1 MTAKSKTQATSRR
14 NAKATDA
21 LEEVRADI
29 LAHALPDVPF
39 DGWTGAVMLRAA
51 RDAGIDHG
59 LARLAFPNG
68 ARDLAE
74 YFLQDG
80 DRRMIEALGKSDLKS
95 MKIREKITFAVRTRL
110 EVDLEN
116 REALRRATFALL
128 VPPASG
134 SAAKC
139 LYNTV
144 DAIWVAIGDT
154 STDYNFYTK
163 RATLAGV
170 FGAVLTFWF
179 SDESDEFVETWDF
192 LDQRIA
198 DVMQIEK
205 IKAQV
210 NKVRDRLPDPLGLL
224 ARLRYRAGRGQT

>member
-1 MTAKSKTQATSRR
+1 MADKQSQADKGPHK
-14 NAKATDA
+14 AKAVDP
-21 LEEVRADI
+21 LEEVRAKI
-29 LAHALPDVPF
+29 LSHALPDVPF

-51 RDAGIDHG
+51 RAADVDHG
-59 LARLAFPNG
+59 VARLAFPNG

-74 YFLQDG
+74 YFLHDG
-80 DRRMIEALGKSDLKS
+80 DQRMIAALAASELQS

-110 EVDLEN
+110 EVDMEN

-179 SDESDEFVETWDF
+179 SDESERFAETWSF
-192 LDQRIA
+192 LDRRIA

-205 IKAQV
+205 IKASA
-210 NKVRDRLPDPLGLL
+210 NKVRARLPDPLRLL
-224 ARLRYRAGRGQT
+224 AKLRYRAG

>member
-1 MTAKSKTQATSRR
+1 MTERKKTEAKKDQLESVRSKL
-14 NAKATDA
+14 
-21 LEEVRADI
+21 LEA
-29 LAHALPDVPF
+29 ALPDVPF
-39 DGWTGAVMLRAA
+39 DGWTGAVLMRAA
-51 RDAGIDHG
+51 KTAGVDHG

-74 YFLQDG
+74 YFLADG
-80 DRRMIEALGKSDLKS
+80 DRRMIERLAQSDLAS

-110 EVDLEN
+110 EVDTAN
-116 REALRRATFALL
+116 REALRRASTSLL
-128 VPPASG
+128 IPPASG
-134 SAAKC
+134 SAAKS

-170 FGAVLTFWF
+170 FTTTLACWF
-179 SDESDEFVETWDF
+179 ADESDGHADTWAF
-192 LDQRIA
+192 LDRRIS

-205 IKAQV
+205 VKAQAT
-210 NKVRDRLPDPLGLL
+210 KVIDALPDPLGLI
-224 ARLRYRAGRGQT
+224 ARIRYGSTG

>member
-1 MTAKSKTQATSRR
+1 MTNSK
-14 NAKATDA
+14 KAGEKTDQ
-21 LEEVRADI
+21 LETVRAKI
-29 LAHALPDVPF
+29 LKAALPDIPF
-39 DGWTGAVMLRAA
+39 DGWTGAVLMRAA
-51 RDAGIDHG
+51 KTAGVDHG

-74 YFLQDG
+74 YFLSDG
-80 DRRMIEALGKSDLKS
+80 DRRMIESLAKSDLAS

-110 EVDLEN
+110 EVDANN
-116 REALRRATFALL
+116 REALRRASTSLL
-128 VPPASG
+128 IPPASG
-134 SAAKC
+134 SAAKS

-170 FGAVLTFWF
+170 FTTTLACWF
-179 SDESDEFVETWDF
+179 ADESDGHADTWAF
-192 LDQRIA
+192 LDRRIA

-205 IKAQV
+205 IKAQAT
-210 NKVRDRLPDPLGLL
+210 KVMDAMPDPLGLI
-224 ARLRYRAGRGQT
+224 ARIRYRSAG

>member
-1 MTAKSKTQATSRR
+1 MTNSK
-14 NAKATDA
+14 KAGEKKDQ
-21 LEEVRADI
+21 LEIVRAKI
-29 LAHALPDVPF
+29 LKAALPDVPF
-39 DGWTGAVMLRAA
+39 DGWTGAVLMRAA
-51 RDAGIDHG
+51 KAAGVDHG

-74 YFLQDG
+74 YFLADG
-80 DRRMIEALGKSDLKS
+80 DRRMIERLAKSDLAS

-110 EVDLEN
+110 EVDANN
-116 REALRRATFALL
+116 REALRRATTSLL
-128 VPPASG
+128 IPPASG
-134 SAAKC
+134 SAAKS

-170 FGAVLTFWF
+170 FAATLAYWF
-179 SDESDEFVETWDF
+179 ADESEGYADTWAF
-192 LDQRIA
+192 LDRRIA

-205 IKAQV
+205 VKAQAT
-210 NKVRDRLPDPLGLL
+210 KVMDALPDPLGLI
-224 ARLRYRAGRGQT
+224 ARIRYRSAG

>member
-1 MTAKSKTQATSRR
+1 MTEAKKTK
-14 NAKATDA
+14 AKKTEPKTDQ
-21 LEEVRADI
+21 LEGVRAKI
-29 LAHALPDVPF
+29 LEAALPDVPF
-39 DGWTGAVMLRAA
+39 DGWTGALLLRAA
-51 RDAGIDHG
+51 KAADVDHG

-74 YFLQDG
+74 YFLSDG
-80 DRRMIEALGKSDLKS
+80 DRRMIERLGETDLAS

-110 EVDLEN
+110 EVDADN
-116 REALRRATFALL
+116 REALRRASTSLL
-128 VPPASG
+128 IPPASG
-134 SAAKC
+134 SAAKS

-170 FGAVLTFWF
+170 FTTTLACWF
-179 SDESDEFVETWDF
+179 ADESEAHEDTWAF
-192 LDQRIA
+192 LDRRIA

-205 IKAQV
+205 IKAQAT
-210 NKVRDRLPDPLGLL
+210 KVMDALPDPLGLI
-224 ARLRYRAGRGQT
+224 ARLRYPASN

>member
-1 MTAKSKTQATSRR
+1 MTNSKKSGEKTDQ
-14 NAKATDA
+14 
-21 LEEVRADI
+21 LETVRAKI
-29 LAHALPDVPF
+29 LKAALPDIPF
-39 DGWTGAVMLRAA
+39 DGWTGAVLMRAA
-51 RDAGIDHG
+51 KTAGVDHG

-74 YFLQDG
+74 YFLSDG
-80 DRRMIEALGKSDLKS
+80 DRRMIESLAKSDLAS

-110 EVDLEN
+110 EVDANN
-116 REALRRATFALL
+116 REALRRASTSLL
-128 VPPASG
+128 IPPASG
-134 SAAKC
+134 SAAKS

-170 FGAVLTFWF
+170 FTTTLACWF
-179 SDESDEFVETWDF
+179 ADESDGHADTWAF
-192 LDQRIA
+192 LDRRIA

-205 IKAQV
+205 IKAQAT
-210 NKVRDRLPDPLGLL
+210 KVMDAMPDPLGLI
-224 ARLRYRAGRGQT
+224 ARIRYRSAG

>member
-1 MTAKSKTQATSRR
+1 MTAKSKTQAASRR

-192 LDQRIA
+192 LDRRIA

-224 ARLRYRAGRGQT
+224 ARLRYRAG